1 VLSGQAFMGIEGVSQ
16 VVANDP
22 RFNECAAEYLFT
34 YGMGREAKPA
44 DAADLKAIEDAW
56 KAGTPSFRRL
66 VQTLALSQT
75 FRTRHGGATN

>member
-1 VLSGQAFMGIEGVSQ
+1 
-16 VVANDP
+16 
-22 RFNECAAEYLFT
+22 
-34 YGMGREAKPA
+34 MGREAKPA